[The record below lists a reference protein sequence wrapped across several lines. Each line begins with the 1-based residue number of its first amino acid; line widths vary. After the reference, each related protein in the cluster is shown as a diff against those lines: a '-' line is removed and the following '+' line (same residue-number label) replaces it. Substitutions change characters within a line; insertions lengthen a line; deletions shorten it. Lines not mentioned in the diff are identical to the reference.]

1 MIPNEGDI
9 VMDFAWSA
17 EQLEYKTA
25 AIRFAQNELSQGV
38 TEREQQ
44 ESFARDLW
52 QKCADFGVLG
62 LPFAE
67 EYGGAAADILTTML
81 VMEGLGYGGKD
92 NGLLFALNAQM
103 WAVQHPISAFGT
115 AEQKA
120 RWLPRL
126 IRGELIGAHGMSEPD
141 SGSDAYSLRTR
152 AERQGDGYLLNGT
165 KTFVTNAPVCDLA
178 VVFATTAPEKGSW
191 GLSAFVV
198 ERDTPGFSVGKN
210 MAKMGLRTAPMGE
223 LILQDCFLPAAN
235 RLGPE
240 GVGAHLFNS
249 AMEWERACILG
260 AHVGAM
266 ERQLEECIR
275 YARTRKQFGQPI
287 GKFQSVSNRVAE
299 MKVRL
304 ETARLLLYKTAWLKK
319 QGKPA
324 QMEAALAK
332 LYLSEVFVESSLDAI
347 RIHGGYGYMS
357 EFETERDLRDAI
369 GGTLYSGTSDIQR
382 TRIARYLGL

>member
-1 MIPNEGDI
+1 M
-9 VMDFAWSA
+9 W
-17 EQLEYKTA
+17 
-25 AIRFAQNELSQGV
+25 
-38 TEREQQ
+38 QQ
-44 ESFARDLW
+44 
-52 QKCADFGVLG
+52 CADFGVLG

-103 WAVQHPISAFGT
+103 WAVQHPISEFGT

-120 RWLPRL
+120 RWLPGL

-152 AERQGDGYLLNGT
+152 AEKCNGDYQLNGT

-191 GLSAFVV
+191 GISAFVV
-198 ERDTPGFSVGKN
+198 ERGTPRFSVGKN
-210 MAKMGLRTAPMGE
+210 MAKMGLGTAPMGE
-223 LILQDCFLPAAN
+223 LILQDCLVPASN

-266 ERQLEECIR
+266 ERQLEECIA

-287 GKFQSVSNRVAE
+287 GKFQNVSNRVAE

-324 QMEAALAK
+324 QMEAAMAK

-369 GGTLYSGTSDIQR
+369 GGNLYSGTSHIQR
-382 TRIARYLGL
+382 NIIARYLGL

>member
-1 MIPNEGDI
+1 
-9 VMDFAWSA
+9 MDFAWNA

-44 ESFARDLW
+44 ERFARDLW

-62 LPFAE
+62 LPFPEA
-67 EYGGAAADILTTML
+67 YGGAAADILTTML

-103 WAVQHPISAFGT
+103 WAVQHPISTFGT
-115 AEQKA
+115 AEQQA
-120 RWLPRL
+120 RWLPGL
-126 IRGELIGAHGMSEPD
+126 IRGEIIGAHGMSEPD

-152 AERQGDGYLLNGT
+152 AEKRDGGYLLNGT

-191 GLSAFVV
+191 GLSAFLV
-198 ERDTPGFSVGKN
+198 ERGTSGFSVGKN

-223 LILQDCFLPAAN
+223 LILQDCFLPEAN

-266 ERQLEECIR
+266 ERQLEECIS

-287 GKFQSVSNRVAE
+287 GKFQSISNRIAE

-304 ETARLLLYKTAWLKK
+304 ETARLLLYKTASLKK

-324 QMEAALAK
+324 QMEAAMAK

-347 RIHGGYGYMS
+347 RLHGGYGYMS

-382 TRIARYLGL
+382 NIIARYLGL

>member
-1 MIPNEGDI
+1 ME
-9 VMDFAWSA
+9 FAWDV
-17 EQLEYKTA
+17 EQIESKNA
-25 AIRFAQNELSQGV
+25 AIRFAQKELTANV
-38 TEREQQ
+38 TERERR
-44 ESFARDLW
+44 EEFARDLW
-52 QKCADFGVLG
+52 RKCADFGVLG

-67 EYGGAAADILTTML
+67 EYGGTAADILTTML

-103 WAVQHPISAFGT
+103 WAVQHPIQEFGS

-120 RWLPRL
+120 RWLPAL
-126 IRGELIGAHGMSEPD
+126 IRGEIIGAHGMSEPD

-152 AERQGDGYLLNGT
+152 AEPRAEGYLLNGS
-165 KTFVTNAPVCDLA
+165 KTFVTNAPVADLA
-178 VVFATTAPEKGSW
+178 VVFAATAPEKGSW

-198 ERDTPGFSVGKN
+198 EMGTPGFTVSKN
-210 MAKMGLRTAPMGE
+210 IEKMGLRTAPMGE
-223 LILQDCFLPAAN
+223 LILQDCFVAARN

-240 GVGAHLFNS
+240 GVGAHLFSS

-266 ERQLEECIR
+266 ERQLEECVA

-287 GKFQSVSNRVAE
+287 GKFQSISNRLAE

-324 QMEAALAK
+324 QMEAAMAK

-347 RIHGGYGYMS
+347 RIHGGYGYTT
-357 EFETERDLRDAI
+357 EFEVERDLRDAI

-382 TRIARYLGL
+382 NIIARYLGL

>member
-1 MIPNEGDI
+1 
-9 VMDFAWSA
+9 MDFAWTP
-17 EQLEYKTA
+17 EQLEYKNA
-25 AIRFAQNELSQGV
+25 AIRFAQKELSQGV
-38 TEREQQ
+38 TVREQQ
-44 ESFARDLW
+44 ESFPRDLW

-62 LPFAE
+62 LPFPEA
-67 EYGGAAADILTTML
+67 YGGAVADILTTML

-115 AEQKA
+115 AEQQA
-120 RWLPRL
+120 RWLPGL
-126 IRGELIGAHGMSEPD
+126 IRGERIGAHGMSEPD

-152 AERQGDGYLLNGT
+152 AEKQEGGYLLNGT

-178 VVFATTAPEKGSW
+178 VVFAATAPEKGSW

-198 ERDTPGFSVGKN
+198 ETGTPGFSVGKN

-223 LILQDCFLPAAN
+223 LILQDCFLPEAN

-266 ERQLEECIR
+266 ERQLEECVA

-287 GKFQSVSNRVAE
+287 GKFQSISNRIAE

-319 QGKPA
+319 AGKPA
-324 QMEAALAK
+324 QMEAAMAK

-347 RIHGGYGYMS
+347 RLHGGYGYMS
-357 EFETERDLRDAI
+357 EFEIERDLRDAI

-382 TRIARYLGL
+382 NIIARYLGL

>member
-1 MIPNEGDI
+1 
-9 VMDFAWSA
+9 MDFAWNA

-44 ESFARDLW
+44 ERFARDLW

-62 LPFAE
+62 LPFPEA
-67 EYGGAAADILTTML
+67 YGGAAADILTTML

-103 WAVQHPISAFGT
+103 WAVQHPISTFGT
-115 AEQKA
+115 AEQQA
-120 RWLPRL
+120 RWLPGL
-126 IRGELIGAHGMSEPD
+126 IRGEIIGAHGMSEPD

-152 AERQGDGYLLNGT
+152 AEKRDGGYLLNGT

-191 GLSAFVV
+191 GLSAFLV
-198 ERDTPGFSVGKN
+198 ERGTSGFSVGKN

-223 LILQDCFLPAAN
+223 LILQDCFLPEAN

-266 ERQLEECIR
+266 ERQLEECIS

-287 GKFQSVSNRVAE
+287 GKFQSISNRIAE

-324 QMEAALAK
+324 QMEAAMAK

-347 RIHGGYGYMS
+347 RLHGGYGYMS

-382 TRIARYLGL
+382 NIIARYLGL